1 MSEPAARQ
9 IFLAAWSRRRLKTGA
24 AGPYCEPNEVNKIA
38 VPSSYLRRRW
48 NALSENERVKLEL
61 KILRYRRLA
70 RQMAA
75 DPDTMRRVK
84 ELIAD
89 LERQLREIDEYAVDI
104 QPRGMR
110 STS

>member
-1 MSEPAARQ
+1 M
-9 IFLAAWSRRRLKTGA
+9 
-24 AGPYCEPNEVNKIA
+24 
-38 VPSSYLRRRW
+38 
-48 NALSENERVKLEL
+48 SENERVKLEL